1 MNALVHSRIRGP
13 IATVTLD
20 SPSNRNALSVEL
32 IEQLCGTLQ
41 KLEAQPA
48 VRLVVLSHTGSV
60 FCSGV
65 NLRAASSCIKGVA
78 ELLAAVWEHPV
89 PVIAAVSGAVRGG
102 GLGLLCATDIVVA
115 SAQSSFSFSEVRVGV
130 VPGTIWPLVVDRI
143 AASARYLLLTGEIFN
158 ADQAQRIGLVTATVK
173 PEQLDDTVA
182 NYASAILQGA
192 PGALVATKRLLRTSA
207 TQLPADG
214 SLRELLRPLAAASG
228 EKFDSSEAREGRAA
242 FADKR
247 SPSWAPRT
255 EQDT

>member
-20 SPSNRNALSVEL
+20 SPGNRNALSVEL
-32 IEQLCGTLQ
+32 IEQLCGTLR

-48 VRLVVLSHTGSV
+48 VRVVVLSHTGSV

-78 ELLAAVWEHPV
+78 ELLATVWEHPV

-130 VPGTIWPLVVDRI
+130 VPGTIWPLVADRI

-182 NYASAILQGA
+182 NYASGILQGA
-192 PGALVATKRLLRTSA
+192 PAAVVTTKRLLRTSA
-207 TQLPADG
+207 TRLPADG

-228 EKFDSSEAREGRAA
+228 EKFDSAEAREGRAA

-255 EQDT
+255 EPYT

>member
-13 IATVTLD
+13 IAHVTLD

-32 IEQLCGTLQ
+32 IEQLCSTLR
-41 KLEAQPA
+41 KLGAQPA
-48 VRLVVLSHTGSV
+48 VRAVVLNHTGST

-65 NLRAASSCIKGVA
+65 NLRAASSCIEGVA
-78 ELLAAVWEHPV
+78 ELLATVWEHPV

-115 SAQSSFSFSEVRVGV
+115 STQSSFSFSEVRVGV
-130 VPGTIWPLVVDRI
+130 VPGTIWPLVAGRI
-143 AASARYLLLTGEIFN
+143 AASARYLLLTGETFN
-158 ADQAQRIGLVTATVK
+158 ATQAQHIGLVTATVN

-182 NYASAILQGA
+182 TYASAVLQGA
-192 PGALVATKRLLRTSA
+192 PGAVMATKRLLRTVD
-207 TQLPADG
+207 TRLPAEG

-228 EKFDSSEAREGRAA
+228 EKFNFTEAREGRAA

-247 SPSWAPRT
+247 SPSWVPHPQ
-255 EQDT
+255 QDT